1 METILAFFNH
11 FPLFAIM
18 LRIKDPHRLPGGL
31 QFEIFQHDEFLLE
44 HHGIL
49 HRLKHIWHKFQ
60 STTAN
65 NNTNKSSSS
74 STSRKFKRKKQRSV
88 SFAIPG
94 AANTAAATPKN
105 KPYHSTSSAN
115 HHNTK
120 KKLIGKKSAYL
131 WMRVRF
137 SCKLCN
143 LPAHIFIFLLEHAY
157 STRCYFFSVY
167 VALEATERT
176 LFFCLCI
183 QLLALWRTY

>member
-31 QFEIFQHDEFLLE
+31 QFEIFRHDEFLLE

-60 STTAN
+60 STTTN
-65 NNTNKSSSS
+65 NDTNKSSSS
-74 STSRKFKRKKQRSV
+74 STSKKFKRKKQRSV

-94 AANTAAATPKN
+94 VANTATSTPKN
-105 KPYHSTSSAN
+105 KPHHSTTSTN
-115 HHNTK
+115 HNNTK
-120 KKLIGKKSAYL
+120 KKPIGKKGVYL

-143 LPAHIFIFLLEHAY
+143 LLAHAFIF
-157 STRCYFFSVY
+157 C
-167 VALEATERT
+167 
-176 LFFCLCI
+176 
-183 QLLALWRTY
+183 